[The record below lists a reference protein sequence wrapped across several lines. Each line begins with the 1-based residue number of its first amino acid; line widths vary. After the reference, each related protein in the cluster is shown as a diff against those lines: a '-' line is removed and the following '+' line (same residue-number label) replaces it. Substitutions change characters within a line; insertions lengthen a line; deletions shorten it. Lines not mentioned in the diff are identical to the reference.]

1 MRLWAGR
8 VKKGSGGAV
17 QAMLGQDFSEVY
29 ARVCR
34 ERGKRLRRGHWY
46 LASLCR
52 HQRNCP
58 LPPGRP
64 RVRSGL
70 GAPRSLNQ
78 ACLTRTR
85 SPQSRRPQHLR
96 LAWEAAAWVF
106 PCASDSPAHPV
117 QVRTHICRRLKGC
130 SGAPIALR
138 RKLGERGHDSFARTL
153 GHPGQA
159 RIAGRASGARTEV
172 FRYGVLKEAWM

>member
-1 MRLWAGR
+1 MRSWEG
-8 VKKGSGGAV
+8 KGKRESGGEV
-17 QAMLGQDFSEVY
+17 QVMLGQGFSEVY

-34 ERGKRLRRGHWY
+34 ERGKWPRRGHWC

-52 HQRNCP
+52 HRRNCP

-64 RVRSGL
+64 RVRSVL

-85 SPQSRRPQHLR
+85 SPQSRRPQRLR
-96 LAWEAAAWVF
+96 LAWEAAALVF
-106 PCASDSPAHPV
+106 LCASDFPAHPV

-130 SGAPIALR
+130 SGAPIAPR
-138 RKLGERGHDSFARTL
+138 RKRGERGHDLYARTL